1 MGKKTK
7 KTKKKERR
15 SRFGRDLVEA
25 FNELAAFLRGE
36 IELEGYDS
44 ADRVVRMM
52 RYDTRSGSIVD
63 SNR

>member
-7 KTKKKERR
+7 KRERR
-15 SRFGRDLVEA
+15 SRVGRDLVEA
-25 FNELAAFLRGE
+25 FNELAAFFRGE

-44 ADRVVRMM
+44 ADGVVSMM
-52 RYDTRSGSIVD
+52 RYDTISGSIVN